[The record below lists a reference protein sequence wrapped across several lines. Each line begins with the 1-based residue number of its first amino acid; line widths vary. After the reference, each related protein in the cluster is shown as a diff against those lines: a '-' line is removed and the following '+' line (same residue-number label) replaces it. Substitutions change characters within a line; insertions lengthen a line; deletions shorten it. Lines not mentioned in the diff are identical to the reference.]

1 MGDSLIRRSSTKVR
15 YYKRG
20 VPWYG
25 LVLRVSIDTISRLG
39 LRIDPFHLFL
49 EGLDRARPPAPP
61 QRLEEY
67 DSLFLEHDDMK
78 EIASMPGRDLS
89 EADLRARLDSGQR
102 CFGVKHGERIIA
114 FTWCNLHACTLDKHR
129 LFDLRDDEAS
139 LFDAYTTEAFRGQ
152 DIAPWMRYRCYEEM
166 ARLGRHQCYSVTII
180 FNTPALRFKTKLG
193 AESIGR
199 GVYVEV
205 LGRFRFH
212 CGAEQPPRS
221 HFQGKRSRSL

>member
-1 MGDSLIRRSSTKVR
+1 MADSLIRRASTKIR
-15 YYKRG
+15 YYRRG

-25 LVLRVSIDTISRLG
+25 AVLRVSIDTVSRIG
-39 LRIDPFHLFL
+39 LRIEPFDLFL

-61 QRLEEY
+61 QRAEEY
-67 DSLFLEHDDMK
+67 HALFLEHGDMK

-102 CFGVKHGERIIA
+102 CLGVKHGERIIA
-114 FTWCNLHACTLDKHR
+114 FTWCNLHACTIEKHR

-139 LFDAYTTEAFRGQ
+139 LFDAYTIESFRGR

-166 ARLGRHQCYSVTII
+166 AKLGRHRCYSVTII

-193 AESIGR
+193 AEIIGR
-199 GVYVEV
+199 GVYVEM
-205 LGRFRFH
+205 LGRSRFH
-212 CGAEQPPRS
+212 FGAERPRRT
-221 HFQGKRSRSL
+221 HVGRKRSRSL